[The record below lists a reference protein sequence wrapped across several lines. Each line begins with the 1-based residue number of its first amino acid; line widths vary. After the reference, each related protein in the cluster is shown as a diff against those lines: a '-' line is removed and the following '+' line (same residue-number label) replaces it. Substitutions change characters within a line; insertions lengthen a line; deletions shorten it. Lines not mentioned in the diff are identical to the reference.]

1 LGAVGFASFNLT
13 GTGCCRF
20 SACPVAGRAFRDGE
34 DAPGALPVVMISDA
48 LWRRRFGADPLIALR
63 TE

>member
-20 SACPVAGRAFRDGE
+20 SACRPSFRDGE